1 MRQVRAVPKGVALTL
16 TALAA
21 QAAAKRL
28 SRVAAGFSLDDG
40 KIVVTSPTDSDAERR
55 ETVDRLLLVVA
66 P

>member
-1 MRQVRAVPKGVALTL
+1 MTL
-16 TALAA
+16 TAPAA